1 MGSLATS
8 EDVLVPEMELR
19 LNREFP
25 GAQVH
30 ADEKKIEHVSI
41 DDSKTI

>member
-8 EDVLVPEMELR
+8 ENISVPEMELR
-19 LNREFP
+19 LNRELP

-30 ADEKKIEHVSI
+30 ADEKK
-41 DDSKTI
+41 DRTCQRT